1 MVHCFREEF
10 KNALADFKHALTI
23 IKTEEKKKKKP
34 TRLAAEDCD
43 QVLTSSTSISS
54 LAITKLNLNNVN
66 GRKQFLESSANKKN
80 MEHIVN
86 EAGCTQVQIYFL
98 RAACYHQYAISLIDK
113 AVCTVNDLIAAEAD
127 LEAKAAN
134 GVAKKKKKKKKESK
148 KKKQVSTTTGNE
160 EEEVEE
166 CEEEVALLTSVSRKK
181 PTSAIKSPLKQLPPQ
196 PATLRGVNPFK
207 QEQTVNKVLVYI

>member
-10 KNALADFKHALTI
+10 KNALADFKNALAI

-43 QVLTSSTSISS
+43 QVPASSTSISS
-54 LAITKLNLNNVN
+54 LAITKLNVNNVN
-66 GRKQFLESSANKKN
+66 SRKQFLESSANKKN
-80 MEHIVN
+80 MEDIVN

-134 GVAKKKKKKKKESK
+134 GVAKKKKKKSK
-148 KKKQVSTTTGNE
+148 KKKQVSITTGNE
-160 EEEVEE
+160 EEEVEA
-166 CEEEVALLTSVSRKK
+166 CEEEVTLLTSVSRKK
-181 PTSAIKSPLKQLPPQ
+181 PTSPIKSPAKQLPPQ